1 MKIEKKHIIIIAIV
15 LAVVAY
21 LLWKRHKSSETGGDT
36 GGPEKSELDGM
47 PLELADGGGVG
58 VVFNAP
64 AMGVVLERGGNVV
77 YKPEVFFSRKIF
89 LIRFRHFF
97 LSPGIIQGKEKRR
110 EICADFALIFFC
122 ILAQLT
128 DLQYQWE
135 LLDSNQ
141 RPPPCKGDAL
151 NQLS

>member
-47 PLELADGGGVG
+47 PLEPADGGVVG

-77 YKPEVFFSRKIF
+77 YKTEVFFSRKIF

-97 LSPGIIQGKEKRR
+97 FPPASSKGKKNVVKFVPILRR
-110 EICADFALIFFC
+110 FF
-122 ILAQLT
+122 LYFGAT
-128 DLQYQWE
+128 Y
-135 LLDSNQ
+135 
-141 RPPPCKGDAL
+141 
-151 NQLS
+151 